1 MTMVGRTCRLQP
13 RRTPAG
19 DDARRSDTLGGMTFA
34 RRRTFIALAAAASLA
49 LTVGLSGC
57 SSDSGATETAAAAEV
72 QGPTSPV
79 APVEAP
85 AAPVRVGVT
94 EFANVIAD
102 PGVTIVDVRT
112 PQEFAEGHIAGAVNI
127 PVELPDFMDR
137 VSELDPA
144 GTYAVYC
151 RSGNRSQPAVAGM
164 ASVGINGIYEL
175 ESGTTG
181 WTSEGQPLVQ

>member
-1 MTMVGRTCRLQP
+1 MTLAP
-13 RRTPAG
+13 
-19 DDARRSDTLGGMTFA
+19 
-34 RRRTFIALAAAASLA
+34 RRTFIALAGAASLA
-49 LTVGLSGC
+49 LTIGLSGC

-72 QGPTSPV
+72 QGPA

-85 AAPVRVGVT
+85 AAPVRVGVS
-94 EFANVIAD
+94 EFANVITD
-102 PGVTIVDVRT
+102 PSVTIVDVRT
-112 PQEFAEGHIAGAVNI
+112 PQEFAEGHIEGAVNI

-137 VSELDPA
+137 VSELDPS

-164 ASVGINGIYEL
+164 ASIGINGIYEL

>member
-1 MTMVGRTCRLQP
+1 MTH
-13 RRTPAG
+13 
-19 DDARRSDTLGGMTFA
+19 A
-34 RRRTFIALAAAASLA
+34 RRRTFIALAGAASLT
-49 LTVGLSGC
+49 LTIGLTGC

-72 QGPTSPV
+72 QGPA
-79 APVEAP
+79 APIEAP
-85 AAPVRVGVT
+85 ASPVRVGVA
-94 EFANVIAD
+94 EFANVIAS

-112 PQEFAEGHIAGAVNI
+112 PQEFAEGHIEGAVNI
-127 PVELPDFMDR
+127 PVELPDFMDQ
-137 VSELDPA
+137 VSQLDPN

-164 ASVGINGIYEL
+164 SSVGINGIYEL

>member
-1 MTMVGRTCRLQP
+1 MTNL
-13 RRTPAG
+13 
-19 DDARRSDTLGGMTFA
+19 
-34 RRRTFIALAAAASLA
+34 RRRALVAVLGAAFLA
-49 LTVGLSGC
+49 LTMGLSGC
-57 SSDSGATETAAAAEV
+57 SSDSGATDTAAAAEI
-72 QGPTSPV
+72 QGPAAV
-79 APVEAP
+79 VEATD
-85 AAPVRVGVT
+85 APVRVGVT
-94 EFANVIAD
+94 EFANVIAS

-112 PQEFAEGHIAGAVNI
+112 PQEFAEGHIDGAVNI

-137 VSELDPA
+137 VSELDPS

-164 ASVGINGIYEL
+164 SSVGITSIFEL

>member
-1 MTMVGRTCRLQP
+1 MTL
-13 RRTPAG
+13 
-19 DDARRSDTLGGMTFA
+19 A
-34 RRRTFIALAAAASLA
+34 RRRTFIALAGAVSLA

-57 SSDSGATETAAAAEV
+57 SSDSGAMETAAAEA
-72 QGPTSPV
+72 QGP
-79 APVEAP
+79 AAP
-85 AAPVRVGVT
+85 AQATDAPVRVGVA
-94 EFANVIAD
+94 EFANVIASPD
-102 PGVTIVDVRT
+102 VTIVDVRT
-112 PQEFAEGHIAGAVNI
+112 PQEFAEGHIEGAVNI

-137 VSELDPA
+137 VSELDPS

-164 ASVGINGIYEL
+164 SSVGITSIFEL

>member
-1 MTMVGRTCRLQP
+1 MTH
-13 RRTPAG
+13 
-19 DDARRSDTLGGMTFA
+19 A
-34 RRRTFIALAAAASLA
+34 RRRTFIALAGAASLA
-49 LTVGLSGC
+49 LTIGLSGC

-72 QGPTSPV
+72 QGPA
-79 APVEAP
+79 APIEAP
-85 AAPVRVGVT
+85 ASPVRVGVA
-94 EFANVIAD
+94 EFANVIAS

-112 PQEFAEGHIAGAVNI
+112 PQEFADGHIEGAVNI

-137 VSELDPA
+137 VSELDPS

-164 ASVGINGIYEL
+164 SSIGINGIYEL

>member
-1 MTMVGRTCRLQP
+1 MTH
-13 RRTPAG
+13 AS
-19 DDARRSDTLGGMTFA
+19 RRS
-34 RRRTFIALAAAASLA
+34 FIALAGAASLA
-49 LTVGLSGC
+49 LTIGLSGC
-57 SSDSGATETAAAAEV
+57 SSDSGATDTVAAAEV
-72 QGPTSPV
+72 QGPAAS
-79 APVEAP
+79 VEAP
-85 AAPVRVGVT
+85 AAPVRVGVAD
-94 EFANVIAD
+94 FAKVIAD

-112 PQEFAEGHIAGAVNI
+112 PEEFAQGHIEGAVNI

-137 VSELDPA
+137 VSQLDPS

-181 WTSEGQPLVQ
+181 WTAEGQPLVQ